1 MVIHIENHSLENARR
16 GPVVK
21 RQNDRAKCPSPCASR
36 EIRLNGSLGF
46 LQMDIGL
53 ANCEKQ
59 KKKGGEI
66 MKSLTANVSMLSV
79 VGVRSMGGSS
89 GRRVP

>member
-46 LQMDIGL
+46 LQVDIGL
-53 ANCEKQ
+53 AKLRKT
-59 KKKGGEI
+59 KKEEGGEI

-79 VGVRSMGGSS
+79 VGVPSMGGL
-89 GRRVP
+89 

>member
-46 LQMDIGL
+46 LQVDIGL
-53 ANCEKQ
+53 A
-59 KKKGGEI
+59 KKGGEI

-79 VGVRSMGGSS
+79 VGVRSMGGFS

>member
-1 MVIHIENHSLENARR
+1 MNLLRCLAGQGFHEQNVRHRMVIHIENHSLENARR
-16 GPVVK
+16 RPVVK

-53 ANCEKQ
+53 AELQ
-59 KKKGGEI
+59 KTKEEE
-66 MKSLTANVSMLSV
+66 
-79 VGVRSMGGSS
+79 
-89 GRRVP
+89 RR